1 AHDFNNLLTIIRS
14 SVEFLRRPNLA
25 EERRTRYL
33 EAVSDTVDRAARLT
47 NQLLAFARRQPLA
60 PEVFDVGARLGE
72 MADMLNAV
80 TGGRVR
86 IVTEISD
93 ARCHVRA
100 DPSQFE
106 TALVNLAMNA
116 RDAMEGEGTLTLRLT
131 CGAALPPIRGH
142 AGAPGPFAAV
152 AVTDEGPGVAPDL
165 LGRIFEPFFTTK
177 AVGKGTGLGLSQVIG
192 FTKQSGGDVEV
203 VSHVGRGA
211 TFTLYLPEVDPPPAA
226 ADDGAVMDAPAGED
240 RALCVLVVEDN
251 LEVGRFCT
259 QLLEDLGHA
268 TVWAHNA
275 EAALAEMEKVPF
287 RFDAVFSD
295 VVMPGMGGVELAR
308 RLRADHPALPV
319 ILTTGYSDALARDD
333 AHGFELVRKPYSAE
347 QVARALRDVLARHRP
362 GSIDRS
368 GVQDRAG

>member
-1 AHDFNNLLTIIRS
+1 
-14 SVEFLRRPNLA
+14 
-25 EERRTRYL
+25 
-33 EAVSDTVDRAARLT
+33 
-47 NQLLAFARRQPLA
+47 
-60 PEVFDVGARLGE
+60 
-72 MADMLNAV
+72 
-80 TGGRVR
+80 
-86 IVTEISD
+86 
-93 ARCHVRA
+93 
-100 DPSQFE
+100 
-106 TALVNLAMNA
+106 MNA
-116 RDAMEGEGTLTLRLT
+116 RDAMDGEGTLTLRLT
-131 CGAALPPIRGH
+131 RGAALPPIRGH

-211 TFTLYLPEVDPPPAA
+211 TFTLYLPEVDPPPP
-226 ADDGAVMDAPAGED
+226 ADDGAVMDAPTGED